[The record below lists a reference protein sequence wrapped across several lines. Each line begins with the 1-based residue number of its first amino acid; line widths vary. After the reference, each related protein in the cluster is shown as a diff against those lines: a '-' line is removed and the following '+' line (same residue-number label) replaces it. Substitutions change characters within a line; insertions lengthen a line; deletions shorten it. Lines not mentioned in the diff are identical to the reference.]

1 MACFVFAAP
10 CSPSRILS
18 TFEIDVDYG
27 EQADVDNVRVGHGG
41 TLSVSAQVRPTQHL
55 NLDLLAQHRWIDES
69 VGELSGRALTS
80 SVARA
85 KATYVFTP
93 RMLIRVI
100 GQYVETTRDQAFSTQ
115 PVITKE
121 GGFAGSFLFS
131 YKLNWQT
138 VVFVG
143 YGDNRTLVEDGSLVR
158 ADRQFFF
165 KVSYAFQR

>member
-1 MACFVFAAP
+1 MTVSL
-10 CSPSRILS
+10 SPSRILS
-18 TFEIDVDYG
+18 SFEVDVDYG
-27 EQADVDNVRVGHGG
+27 EQADVDNLRVGHGG

-55 NLDLLAQHRWIDES
+55 GLDLLAQRRWIDETL
-69 VGELSGRALTS
+69 GTLSGRALTA

-93 RMLIRVI
+93 RLLIRLI
-100 GQYVETTRDQAFSTQ
+100 GQYVETTRDPAFYAQ
-115 PVITKE
+115 PTIAKE
-121 GGFAGSFLFS
+121 GNFAGSLLFS